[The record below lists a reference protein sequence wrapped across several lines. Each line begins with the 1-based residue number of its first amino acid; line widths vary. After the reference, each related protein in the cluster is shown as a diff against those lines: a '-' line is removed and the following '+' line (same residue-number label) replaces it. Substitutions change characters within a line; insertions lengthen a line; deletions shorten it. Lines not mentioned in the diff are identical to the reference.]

1 MFPFRRA
8 YRGLRSLFRKASCK
22 KKRGK
27 AMRRPRANA
36 NNGLLRVKKTVLEDP
51 INVLVNATQFGAI
64 TYELSDLPQ
73 ASNYINLYE
82 RVSH

>member
-1 MFPFRRA
+1 
-8 YRGLRSLFRKASCK
+8 
-22 KKRGK
+22 
-27 AMRRPRANA
+27 MRRPRANA

-82 RVSH
+82 EFRIDRIVVSQSLNKSKQHGSVSRI